1 MQVFPSLLSG
11 LKAAC
16 ATFPDPRKGR
26 GGNIDIADFGLS
38 AFAMFF
44 MQSASFLGY
53 QRALETGQGRSNCE
67 GLFGIGRIPS
77 DNYIR
82 DMLDEADPALL
93 QPCFERMETLL
104 AEPPMRRAF
113 GRLGDRILIA
123 WDGTEYFCSQKLGCP
138 NCLTRKRSNGKVES
152 YHTLLSA
159 TVVAP
164 GHAKVVP
171 LMPEFIAPRDGAEKQ
186 DCERNAVKRW
196 FDAHHARL
204 APLRPIYLGDD
215 LFACHPVSKMIT
227 DAGGDFLFTAKPTS
241 HKALYDFIDGAELFR
256 HEEKVR
262 RRATKE
268 TFRYRWIE
276 AVPIRDGAD
285 ALNVNWIGFEIL
297 DAKGKR
303 KYASAWV
310 TSLPVSKTNV
320 ADIVAGARARWKIEN
335 ESFNVMK
342 NHGYELEHNFGHGEK
357 FLAMTLAALNLLA
370 FAWHTVLDLI
380 EPPWQAARQAAAIR
394 TNFFA
399 HLIML
404 TSYVVFPSWLV
415 ILKSITTSTIPPE
428 LVKSQDDY

>member
-138 NCLTRKRSNGKVES
+138 NCLTRKRSNGEVES

-310 TSLPVSKTNV
+310 TSLPVSKANV

-357 FLAMTLAALNLLA
+357 FLAMMLACSATIWMRRRRRSGIGFL
-370 FAWHTVLDLI
+370 TV
-380 EPPWQAARQAAAIR
+380 AA
-394 TNFFA
+394 
-399 HLIML
+399 
-404 TSYVVFPSWLV
+404 VG
-415 ILKSITTSTIPPE
+415 
-428 LVKSQDDY
+428 